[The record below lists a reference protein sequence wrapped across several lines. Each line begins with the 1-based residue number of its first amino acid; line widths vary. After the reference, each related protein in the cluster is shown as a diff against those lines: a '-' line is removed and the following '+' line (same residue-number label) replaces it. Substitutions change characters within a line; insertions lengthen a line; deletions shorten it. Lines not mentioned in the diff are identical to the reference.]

1 MSAEMVCG
9 GIYTWSDSVGR
20 KLQGT
25 LVSITHSPNGT
36 IEGTMLATG
45 FAPELVRP
53 NTDRWGQFTLAGRP
67 ASPKLGRPAAPK
79 VGRPKKKA

>member
-1 MSAEMVCG
+1 MKADMVCG
-9 GIYTWSDSVGR
+9 GIYTWADAGGR
-20 KLQGT
+20 KFQGT
-25 LVSITHSPNGT
+25 LVSITHSPNGV

-53 NTDRWGQFTLAGRP
+53 NTERWEQFTLVGRP
-67 ASPKLGRPAAPK
+67 SSAKLGRPSAPK